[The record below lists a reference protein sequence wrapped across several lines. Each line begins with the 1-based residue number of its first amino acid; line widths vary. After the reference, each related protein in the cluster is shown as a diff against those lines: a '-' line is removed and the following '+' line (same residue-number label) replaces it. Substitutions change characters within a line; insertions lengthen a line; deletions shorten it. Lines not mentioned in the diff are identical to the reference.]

1 MVRSQVSSDQQWVP
15 LGLLIVEKEDWLVH
29 RALGHAQRL
38 GGVVYNSTAVG
49 LWRARVQRLSL
60 AIAALWE
67 GWQGCQAR
75 GDRADQL
82 FEKAQQFGIEMARN
96 IQGTGTSFQQLL
108 GEVEAQR
115 RAYGDWLDWG
125 QERGQWGS
133 IGGELRWVI
142 TRFFDRLEV
151 GLSAEWI
158 AIGGTTNTMASTLM
172 ETLAVPVELGHSS
185 GAAIAAGAA
194 GAAGAAEAI
203 ADGGTGAMKGGG
215 GAAIAA
221 PGQAAAQYFAVFESF
236 PDPVLLLDRR
246 GQTVGM
252 NGAALRNFG
261 AQRDQR
267 RGDGALPRTN
277 PVTGVAVRTA
287 LALNAAAAAAG
298 SRRGC
303 GMAQAIGHPA
313 TALRS
318 LYRAHQQGTIAADGP
333 IEVLLQTLRGPR
345 WFDVQFV
352 PLHCAP
358 AIVATVAHAIALCV
372 DITARKRSEETL
384 KLFWQASEHSPVS
397 IIITD
402 ADATIQY
409 VNPKFE
415 QVTGYSR
422 EEVIGQNPRILQSGQ
437 MSTADYRQMWQ
448 TLLSRQE
455 WHGEFHNRR
464 KDGSLFWEHASISPI
479 YDRDGIITH
488 YVAVKE
494 DISVR
499 KEQQSALEHQARYDG
514 LTDLPNRTELGRQL
528 RDRLATA
535 ERTGVTGAVLFVDL
549 DRFKTVND
557 TLGHDMGDRLLQETA
572 RRLINAVRCEDL
584 VARLGGDEFALI
596 LGPDVDRTTVQ
607 AIAQR
612 CIGALSAPFSL
623 DGEEAF
629 VGASIGIALF
639 PQDGRSPSA
648 LMRHADAAMYRAKH
662 NGRNQAVFF
671 SWDLKRAAQRR
682 LSLENQLHHAIPRQE
697 LSLVYQPIVHLQGGA
712 DRPAAVA
719 EALLRWNSQDSGP
732 LSPTD
737 FIPLAEETGAIVAIG
752 QWVLEQA
759 FKDFQMWQRRRVG
772 PERLAVNVSPRQ
784 FREPGF
790 VPLLDGLMRAYDIL
804 PGQLELE
811 VTEQLLIEDWPG
823 TQETADRLDRLGVE
837 LVLDDFGTG
846 YSSLSHLKKL
856 KFAALKIDRSFVCGA
871 PRDRESVSLV
881 RAVIALAR
889 GLNLR
894 VIAEG
899 IESHDQA
906 AFLRRE
912 GCDYGQ
918 GYWLGRPTPA
928 TGPDWLQRH
937 PPAPG
942 RPPHPSRDRLP
953 RPHLVPSPP
962 QTQTSAP
969 SPIERNA

>member
-49 LWRARVQRLSL
+49 LWRGRVQRLSL

-67 GWQGCQAR
+67 GWLGCQGR
-75 GDRADQL
+75 GDRADPL
-82 FEKAQQFGIEMARN
+82 FEKAQQLGIEMARN
-96 IQGTGTSFQQLL
+96 GQGTGTSIQRLL
-108 GEVEAQR
+108 GEVAAYR
-115 RAYGDWLDWG
+115 RAYGDCLDLGKDVTGWE
-125 QERGQWGS
+125 QIE
-133 IGGELRWVI
+133 GELRWVV

-151 GLSAEWI
+151 GLSTEWI
-158 AIGGTTNTMASTLM
+158 ALGSTTNTVASTLM
-172 ETLAVPVELGHSS
+172 ETLALPVELGHP
-185 GAAIAAGAA
+185 GAAIADLGR
-194 GAAGAAEAI
+194 
-203 ADGGTGAMKGGG
+203 GGDKETKGGG
-215 GAAIAA
+215 GDGAIAA
-221 PGQAAAQYFAVFESF
+221 PKQAAAQYFAVFESF

-252 NGAALRNFG
+252 NGSALRSFG
-261 AQRDQR
+261 AQREQQ
-267 RGDGALPRTN
+267 GDGGGGGALPRAN

-287 LALNAAAAAAG
+287 LALNAAAVGATGAAG
-298 SRRGC
+298 SRRG
-303 GMAQAIGHPA
+303 GTVDQAMGHPA

-499 KEQQSALEHQARYDG
+499 KAQQSALEHQARYDG

-528 RDRLATA
+528 RDRLAQA
-535 ERTGVTGAVLFVDL
+535 EQTGVTGAVLFVDL

-572 RRLINAVRCEDL
+572 RRLINAVRCEDV

-596 LGPDVDRTTVQ
+596 LGPEVDRTTVQ

-612 CIGALSAPFSL
+612 CIGTLSAPFSL

-648 LMRHADAAMYRAKH
+648 LMRHADAAMYRAKQ

-671 SWDLKRAAQRR
+671 SWDLKQAAQRR

-697 LSLVYQPIVHLQGGA
+697 LSLVYQPIVHLQQGA
-712 DRPAAVA
+712 DRPAAAA
-719 EALLRWNSQDSGP
+719 EALLRWNSQEGGP
-732 LSPTD
+732 LSPAD

-759 FKDFQMWQRRRVG
+759 FKDFQMWRQRRVG

-790 VPLLDGLMRAYDIL
+790 VPLLEGLMGAYGIL

-823 TQETADRLDRLGVE
+823 TQETADRLDRLGIE

-846 YSSLSHLKKL
+846 YSSLSYLKKL
-856 KFAALKIDRSFVCGA
+856 RFSALKIDRSFVCGA

-881 RAVIALAR
+881 RAAIALAR

-928 TGPDWLQRH
+928 TGTDWLQH
-937 PPAPG
+937 YPALP
-942 RPPHPSRDRLP
+942 RPQGPLRDRRS
-953 RPHLVPSPP
+953 RPHLVPSPL
-962 QTQTSAP
+962 QTQASVP

>member
-15 LGLLIVEKEDWLVH
+15 LGLLIVEKEDWLAH

-49 LWRARVQRLSL
+49 LWRARVQRLSQ
-60 AIAALWE
+60 AIAVLWE

-82 FEKAQQFGIEMARN
+82 FEKAQQFGIEMARSF
-96 IQGTGTSFQQLL
+96 QGTGTSIQRLL
-108 GEVEAQR
+108 GEVEAHR
-115 RAYGDWLDWG
+115 RAYGDWLELG
-125 QERGQWGS
+125 QEVTEWKA
-133 IGGELRWVI
+133 IEGELRWVI

-151 GLSAEWI
+151 GLSTEWI
-158 AIGGTTNTMASTLM
+158 AVGGATNTVASTLM
-172 ETLAVPVELGHSS
+172 AALAVPLAVPLAAEEG
-185 GAAIAAGAA
+185 GDDRAAIADPGRAA
-194 GAAGAAEAI
+194 V
-203 ADGGTGAMKGGG
+203 
-215 GAAIAA
+215 
-221 PGQAAAQYFAVFESF
+221 QYFAVFESF

-252 NGAALRNFG
+252 NGAALRSFG
-261 AQRDQR
+261 ARQE
-267 RGDGALPRTN
+267 GGAVAPGTS
-277 PVTGVAVRTA
+277 PVTAGVAVRTA
-287 LALNAAAAAAG
+287 LVLNAAAVGAVGAAAG
-298 SRRGC
+298 SCKGC
-303 GMAQAIGHPA
+303 AVAQAIGHPA

-384 KLFWQASEHSPVS
+384 QLFWQASEHSPVS

-402 ADATIQY
+402 AKANIQY

-415 QVTGYSR
+415 QVTGYGR
-422 EEVIGQNPRILQSGQ
+422 EEVIGQNPRMLQSGE
-437 MSTADYRQMWQ
+437 MSAADYRQMWQ

-499 KEQQSALEHQARYDG
+499 KAQQSALEHQARYDG

-528 RDRLATA
+528 RDRLTLAQ
-535 ERTGVTGAVLFVDL
+535 RTGMAGAVLFVDL

-572 RRLINAVRCEDL
+572 RRLINAVRCEDV

-612 CIGALSAPFSL
+612 CIGTLSAPFSL

-639 PQDGRSPSA
+639 PQDGRNPST
-648 LMRHADAAMYRAKH
+648 LMRHADAAMYRAKQ

-671 SWDLKRAAQRR
+671 SWDLKQAAQRR
-682 LSLENQLHHAIPRQE
+682 LNLENQLHHAIPRQE
-697 LSLVYQPIVHLQGGA
+697 LSLVYQPIVHLQRGA

-719 EALLRWNSQDSGP
+719 EALLRWNSQEGGP
-732 LSPTD
+732 LSPAD

-752 QWVLEQA
+752 QWVLERA

-790 VPLLDGLMRAYDIL
+790 VPQLETLMGIYGIL

-823 TQETADRLDRLGVE
+823 TQETADRLDRLGIE

-846 YSSLSHLKKL
+846 YSSLSYLKKL
-856 KFAALKIDRSFVCGA
+856 KFSALKIDRSFVCGA

-881 RAVIALAR
+881 RAAIALAR

-906 AFLRRE
+906 TFLRRE

-928 TGPDWLQRH
+928 TSADWLGCYPTAPAAIAA
-937 PPAPG
+937 PPPCAP
-942 RPPHPSRDRLP
+942 RDRLP

-962 QTQTSAP
+962 QTQASVP